1 MSTSEIVNYGGSCGK
16 VLVDSDWASQ
26 FYQNFNFYHNQLPG
40 LSVTITTEFSFL
52 GLNEITGYWFM
63 SAKCK
68 CHGYCKM
75 ELGSFPHFSSPSLVT
90 LCKKKINTRCL
101 NTTNSN
107 IPRTFQPFIRDF
119 VKFQSG
125 TSTWAIKRLEVLLIF
140 ASGRI

>member
-90 LCKKKINTRCL
+90 L
-101 NTTNSN
+101 
-107 IPRTFQPFIRDF
+107 
-119 VKFQSG
+119 
-125 TSTWAIKRLEVLLIF
+125 
-140 ASGRI
+140 